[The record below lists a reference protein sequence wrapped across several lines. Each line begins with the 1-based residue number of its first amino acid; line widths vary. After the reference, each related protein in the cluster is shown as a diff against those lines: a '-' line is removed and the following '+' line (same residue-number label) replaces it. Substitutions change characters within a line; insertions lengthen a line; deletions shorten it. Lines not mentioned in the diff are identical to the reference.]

1 MLYKKDSLAK
11 VVNTIVHL
19 FDDIRTKV
27 NTFCLLEYNQSLFY
41 MK

>member
-19 FDDIRTKV
+19 FDDIKAKV
-27 NTFCLLEYNQSLFY
+27 NRFCLLEYNQSLIY
-41 MK
+41 LK

>member
-19 FDDIRTKV
+19 FDDIKAKV
-27 NTFCLLEYNQSLFY
+27 KNVVYWNITNHLFI
-41 MK
+41 